1 MKRCAGEDVHLP
13 AESPPRARD
22 SSGPRGPWG
31 SYRPANSTRISPSL
45 SSFISPRTIDPKK
58 AALNTLVSSQ
68 DGEDLSA
75 ALLSE
80 MAPFR
85 RRGHLRPA
93 GEGCGRP
100 GGAGRRWMGR
110 RLLPEWGR
118 LQMRG
123 GSIRFS
129 RDSTVLSG
137 LLKNTRIEAQKP
149 AQSHWCFS
157 NSSKSIFASFNTLLR
172 VPSFSS

>member
-1 MKRCAGEDVHLP
+1 VKRCAGEDVHLP

-93 GEGCGRP
+93 GEGRGRP
-100 GGAGRRWMGR
+100 GGAGRRRAALDGEEAAAGVG
-110 RLLPEWGR
+110 PVADE
-118 LQMRG
+118 G
-123 GSIRFS
+123 GI
-129 RDSTVLSG
+129 DSVLSG
-137 LLKNTRIEAQKP
+137 LHSPLGTA
-149 AQSHWCFS
+149 
-157 NSSKSIFASFNTLLR
+157 
-172 VPSFSS
+172 